1 MILNVTSR
9 PRADRMPRAVPAAN
23 VRRSGTEPQRLGAG
37 LDMDVRRFLLYRV
50 GDDLVDEADERR
62 IIGDVA

>member
-1 MILNVTSR
+1 MSVDPVPNR
-9 PRADRMPRAVPAAN
+9 NAV
-23 VRRSGTEPQRLGAG
+23 GAG